1 MVSSW
6 NIVRNRDMIRSRLV
20 LGIQMRR
27 NKSVV
32 ESWIGSR
39 WKNIVCSS
47 CYLGWVSV
55 YVERYYW
62 QASGKQSWH
71 GCTEQIPFNRESTLK
86 SVLRKWSKP
95 DFGVNRRSH
104 RLICL
109 LLICLCITHFIF
121 IYASLCDMLEI
132 ELNNCLIYVSFLGKR
147 VCVGEGLARMELFLL
162 LVSIL
167 QHFTLKPVLDPKH
180 IDTAPSFK
188 GMLSIPPF
196 CEMCFIPVWRKG
208 WLPGC
213 RVSLSSSIYTGWCSL
228 SWLLAIVRLSLTFRS
243 DILEPCLF

>member
-1 MVSSW
+1 
-6 NIVRNRDMIRSRLV
+6 
-20 LGIQMRR
+20 MRR

-132 ELNNCLIYVSFLGKR
+132 ELNTCLIYVSFLGKR

-167 QHFTLKPVLDPKH
+167 QHFTLKPVVDPKH